1 MFRSVRMK
9 QAAEILNIE
18 ILDEKS
24 NRIKSNRKLSAVK
37 RTRIDVVNEKSLKT
51 HKLCYIFQ
59 TERERSPIFPI
70 FRFLQKLYE
79 AISFKMPTIYYVFDS
94 TFAIQPTLI
103 KIERGKCNFTKWN
116 TRKTTSPAKKS
127 EINDEMFTD
136 FRILHSRFHTACSM
150 RDRKKMYYE
159 VFFWPRLFVF
169 WIRRFASEM
178 SSSIWKDAWS
188 SAENNVAV
196 ARGVCRF
203 FFFSIEIFP

>member
-1 MFRSVRMK
+1 MLH
-9 QAAEILNIE
+9 IP
-18 ILDEKS
+18 DG
-24 NRIKSNRKLSAVK
+24 
-37 RTRIDVVNEKSLKT
+37 
-51 HKLCYIFQ
+51 
-59 TERERSPIFPI
+59 ERERSPIFPI
-70 FRFLQKLYE
+70 SRFLQKLYE

-196 ARGVCRF
+196 ARGVCRLLF
-203 FFFSIEIFP
+203 FHWIISLIFHIYAHIWDATINHRWTHDGQKIMQHHYFMWS